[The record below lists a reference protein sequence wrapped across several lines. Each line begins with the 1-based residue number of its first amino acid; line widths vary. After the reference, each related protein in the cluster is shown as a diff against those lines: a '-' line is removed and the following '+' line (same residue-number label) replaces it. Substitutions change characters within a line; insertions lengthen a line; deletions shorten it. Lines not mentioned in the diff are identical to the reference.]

1 MKLFAGMQSVLGFG
15 GLMALFTGPAQSM
28 AALDLGDPAPP
39 VKVAEWIKGE
49 TVSFDWGRGTNIFV
63 LDFWD
68 MDINQC
74 RYTIPYLSNLQ
85 KKYRGQ
91 GILIVGIT
99 SNPADKA
106 KKFLSSLGS
115 PVEYAMAIDA
125 KGQTSDA
132 YLKGVGWDELP
143 HSFVIDKEGKLVW
156 HGSATAALEK
166 ILDNVLDGS
175 FQLASARRTVT
186 AEKLIGE

>member
-1 MKLFAGMQSVLGFG
+1 ANFTALAGAGGRRCLSLGRRRCEYVVTHCTQFIHRQLTGAMKLFSGMRSLLGAGLLASFIT
-15 GLMALFTGPAQSM
+15 FPRNSHP
-28 AALDLGDPAPP
+28 LDLGDAAPA
-39 VKVAEWIKGE
+39 VKIAEWIKGGP
-49 TVSFDWGRGTNIFV
+49 VSLDIGKGTNILV

-68 MDINQC
+68 MDVNQC

-85 KKYRGQ
+85 KKFNGQ
-91 GILIVGIT
+91 GIFIAGIT

-143 HSFVIDKEGKLVW
+143 HSFVIDKHGK
-156 HGSATAALEK
+156 
-166 ILDNVLDGS
+166 
-175 FQLASARRTVT
+175 
-186 AEKLIGE
+186 